1 MSREEAATVY
11 LDVLLGYRGEYRR
24 FNEAVEALTENDKL
38 LLQNAVFR
46 YPCKEAGIKKPTMGR
61 YF

>member
-38 LLQNAVFR
+38 LLQNAVHLR
-46 YPCKEAGIKKPTMGR
+46 QDREAFLPR
-61 YF
+61 